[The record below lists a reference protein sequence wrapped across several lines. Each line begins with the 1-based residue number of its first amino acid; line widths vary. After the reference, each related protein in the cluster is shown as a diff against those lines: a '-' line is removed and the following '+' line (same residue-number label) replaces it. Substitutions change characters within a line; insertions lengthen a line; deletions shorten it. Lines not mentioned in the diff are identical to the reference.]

1 MDIQITGRSM
11 DLGEALKTHVSEAVE
26 TGVTK
31 YIGRPSQ
38 ASVTFGKTNARD
50 GDTKG
55 REFACEIVL
64 HLASGVFLT
73 TEGHAGDAHGAF
85 GEAMEKLDK
94 RVRRYKRRLKDH
106 HANAKVP
113 LPAEEAASYVLQA
126 PNLDE
131 EETEDPP
138 LVIAEKPTTLRRMT
152 VSDAVVQLD
161 VGSEPVVMFRN
172 AASGDL
178 SVVYR
183 REDGNIGWI
192 DGRAAGGGQA
202 SDRAQASQ
210 SVA

>member
-11 DLGEALKTHVSEAVE
+11 DLGEALQSHVAEAVE
-26 TGVTK
+26 AGVTK
-31 YIGRPSQ
+31 YIGRPAQ
-38 ASVTFGKTNARD
+38 ASVTFGKTGAKD

-85 GEAMEKLDK
+85 DEAMAKMDK

-106 HANAKVP
+106 HANAKAP

-161 VGSEPVVMFRN
+161 IGSEPVVMFRN

-192 DGRAAGGGQA
+192 DGRGTAEAGAAKTA
-202 SDRAQASQ
+202 AAKT
-210 SVA
+210 AA

>member
-11 DLGEALKTHVSEAVE
+11 DLGEALQSHVAEAVE
-26 TGVTK
+26 AGVTK

-38 ASVTFGKTNARD
+38 ASVTFGKTGARD
-50 GDTKG
+50 GDPKG

-64 HLASGVFLT
+64 HLLSGVFLT
-73 TEGHAGDAHGAF
+73 TEGHAGDARGAF
-85 GEAMEKLDK
+85 DEAMAKMDK

-106 HANAKVP
+106 HANAKQP
-113 LPAEEAASYVLQA
+113 LPAEAAASYVLQA
-126 PNLDE
+126 PTLEE
-131 EETEDPP
+131 EETEDEP

-172 AASGDL
+172 AASGAL

-192 DGRAAGGGQA
+192 DGDADQAGARDAAKTA
-202 SDRAQASQ
+202 A
-210 SVA
+210 

>member
-11 DLGEALKTHVSEAVE
+11 DTGDALRTHVSESLTA
-26 TGVTK
+26 TVTK
-31 YIGRPSQ
+31 YFDRP
-38 ASVTFGKTNARD
+38 AEATVTFAKTSARS

-55 REFACEIVL
+55 REFESEIVL

-73 TEGHAGDAHGAF
+73 TAGHAGDAHAAF
-85 GEAMEKLDK
+85 DDALEKLDK

-106 HANAKVP
+106 HTQKQP
-113 LPAEEAASYVLQA
+113 LPAEAAAAYVIQA
-126 PNLDE
+126 PTLDE
-131 EETEDPP
+131 EETDDAP
-138 LVIAEKPTTLRRMT
+138 LIIAEKPATLRRMT

-161 VGSEPVVMFRN
+161 VGDEPVVMFRN

-192 DGRAAGGGQA
+192 DGRRSEAATA
-202 SDRAQASQ
+202 AA
-210 SVA
+210 

>member
-11 DLGEALKTHVSEAVE
+11 DLGDALKSHVAEAVE
-26 TGVTK
+26 SGVTK
-31 YIGRPSQ
+31 YIGRPSE
-38 ASVTFGKTNARD
+38 ASVTFGKTGAKD
-50 GDTKG
+50 GDPKG

-85 GEAMEKLDK
+85 DEAMAKMDK

-106 HANAKVP
+106 HAAKDP
-113 LPAEEAASYVLQA
+113 LPAEAAASYVLRA
-126 PNLDE
+126 PQLDE

-192 DGRAAGGGQA
+192 DSGASSQAAGGQA
-202 SDRAQASQ
+202 AKSAA
-210 SVA
+210 

>member
-11 DLGEALKTHVSEAVE
+11 DLGEALQQRVTEEVEAC
-26 TGVTK
+26 VTK
-31 YIGRPSQ
+31 YVGRPSE
-38 ASVTFGKTNARD
+38 ASVTFGKTNAKD
-50 GDTKG
+50 GDPKG
-55 REFACEIVL
+55 REFACEIVV

-73 TEGHAGDAHGAF
+73 TQGHAGDAHGAF
-85 GEAMEKLDK
+85 ADAIEKMAK

-106 HANAKVP
+106 HAAKSP
-113 LPAEEAASYVLQA
+113 LPAEEASSYVLQA
-126 PNLDE
+126 PQLDE

-161 VGSEPVVMFRN
+161 VGNEPVVMFRN

-192 DGRAAGGGQA
+192 DGRAASGA
-202 SDRAQASQ
+202 AQTA
-210 SVA
+210 A

>member
-11 DLGEALKTHVSEAVE
+11 DLGEALKTHVNEAVE
-26 TGVTK
+26 AGVTK

-38 ASVTFGKTNARD
+38 ASVTFGKTNAKD

-85 GEAMEKLDK
+85 GEAMEKMDK

-106 HANAKVP
+106 HANAKSP

-126 PNLDE
+126 PRLDE

-192 DGRAAGGGQA
+192 DGRG
-202 SDRAQASQ
+202 AQAAQ
-210 SVA
+210 SAA

>member
-11 DLGEALKTHVSEAVE
+11 DLGEALKTHVSNALEAC
-26 TGVTK
+26 VTK
-31 YIGRPSQ
+31 YIGRPAG

-55 REFACEIVL
+55 REFAAEIVL

-73 TEGHAGDAHGAF
+73 TEGNAGDAHAAF
-85 GEAMEKLDK
+85 DEALEKLDK

-106 HANAKVP
+106 HVNAKSP
-113 LPAEEAASYVLQA
+113 LPAEEASSYVIQA
-126 PNLDE
+126 PQLDD
-131 EETEDPP
+131 EETEEPP

-152 VSDAVVQLD
+152 VSDAVIQLD
-161 VGSEPVVMFRN
+161 VGNEPVVMFRN

-192 DGRAAGGGQA
+192 DGRPAAGENPQA
-202 SDRAQASQ
+202 TQTAA
-210 SVA
+210 

>member
-1 MDIQITGRSM
+1 MDIQVTGRSM
-11 DLGEALKTHVSEAVE
+11 DLGEAIQIHVNEALE
-26 TGVTK
+26 ACVTK
-31 YIGRPSQ
+31 YIGRPSE
-38 ASVTFGKTNARD
+38 ATVTFGKTNARD

-73 TEGHAGDAHGAF
+73 TEGHAGDAHSAF
-85 GEAMEKLDK
+85 DQAMEKLDK

-106 HANAKVP
+106 HTNGKSP
-113 LPAEEAASYVLQA
+113 LPAEEASSYIIQA
-126 PNLDE
+126 PTLDE

-161 VGSEPVVMFRN
+161 VGNEPVVMFRN
-172 AASGDL
+172 AVSGDL

-183 REDGNIGWI
+183 RDDGNIGWI
-192 DGRAAGGGQA
+192 DGRSTQ
-202 SDRAQASQ
+202 SSQ
-210 SVA
+210 SAA